1 MRGGSSVVVT
11 SPVSSPEYSVTRS
24 LVRYPPVRMKEDGDR
39 EMEQWYFLP
48 CSRGK
53 LSTPSPPST
62 GRSSVVEGE

>member
-39 EMEQWYFLP
+39 EMEQW
-48 CSRGK
+48 
-53 LSTPSPPST
+53 
-62 GRSSVVEGE
+62 